1 MLFVSQLLGGLL
13 LFAAWN
19 HQCKAW
25 TVAINEEL
33 PTVLMELLLL
43 FIVGMYT
50 EVGMYTVYTVP

>member
-19 HQCKAW
+19 HQYKAW
-25 TVAINEEL
+25 TVDTNEEL
-33 PTVLMELLLL
+33 SAILIEFLLF

-50 EVGMYTVYTVP
+50 EVPHN